1 LQADN
6 ELRNLYVLNLRE
18 IDGILDRVQDRMNPI
33 LRPDH
38 QQRLRQMVETKTT
51 SGAMVQHARATPAV
65 NMSHELRVLPKRMQ
79 SAGEELANSISHGI
93 GLCAALIGAP
103 ILLLEARRSSPGFF
117 LGTAIFAITL
127 SMLYLGSTL
136 YHAWP
141 QTRGKSV
148 LRTLDHSAIFLLI
161 AGTYTPFTLGPL
173 RGLWG
178 ASILAL
184 VWALAIF
191 GVFLKA
197 TRGPSRHPK
206 FSMTLYLGT
215 GWLALIAVR
224 PMMLAIPFAAL
235 FWLVAGG
242 VAYTAGVLFF
252 VNQRLRYSHFIWHLF
267 VLAGSS
273 CHFLAV
279 LSCCAT

>member
-1 LQADN
+1 
-6 ELRNLYVLNLRE
+6 
-18 IDGILDRVQDRMNPI
+18 
-33 LRPDH
+33 
-38 QQRLRQMVETKTT
+38 
-51 SGAMVQHARATPAV
+51 
-65 NMSHELRVLPKRMQ
+65 MSDELRVSLKRMQ

-117 LGTAIFAITL
+117 LGAVIFALTL

-178 ASILAL
+178 SSILTV

-191 GVFLKA
+191 GVILKA
-197 TRGPSRHPK
+197 TRGASRHPK
-206 FSMTLYLGT
+206 LGMTLYLGT

-242 VAYTAGVLFF
+242 VAYTTGVVFF

>member
-1 LQADN
+1 
-6 ELRNLYVLNLRE
+6 
-18 IDGILDRVQDRMNPI
+18 
-33 LRPDH
+33 
-38 QQRLRQMVETKTT
+38 
-51 SGAMVQHARATPAV
+51 MVQRARATPAV
-65 NMSHELRVLPKRMQ
+65 NMSDELRVSLKRMQ

-117 LGTAIFAITL
+117 LGAVIFAVTL

-141 QTRGKSV
+141 QTRAKSV

-178 ASILAL
+178 SSILAI

-191 GVFLKA
+191 GVILKA
-197 TRGPSRHPK
+197 TRGASRHPK
-206 FSMTLYLGT
+206 LGMTLYLGT

-224 PMMLAIPFAAL
+224 PMMLAIPSAAL

-242 VAYTAGVLFF
+242 VAYTTGVLFF

-279 LSCCAT
+279 LSCCRT

>member
-1 LQADN
+1 MNMSN
-6 ELRNLYVLNLRE
+6 ELRVSL
-18 IDGILDRVQDRMNPI
+18 
-33 LRPDH
+33 
-38 QQRLRQMVETKTT
+38 
-51 SGAMVQHARATPAV
+51 
-65 NMSHELRVLPKRMQ
+65 KRMQ

-117 LGTAIFAITL
+117 LGAVIFAVTL

-178 ASILAL
+178 SAILAV

-191 GVFLKA
+191 GVILKA
-197 TRGPSRHPK
+197 TRGASRHPK
-206 FSMTLYLGT
+206 LGMTLYLGT

-224 PMMLAIPFAAL
+224 PMMLAIPPAAL

-242 VAYTAGVLFF
+242 VAYTTGVLFF

-279 LSCCAT
+279 LSCCGT

>member
-1 LQADN
+1 MNVSD
-6 ELRNLYVLNLRE
+6 ELLR
-18 IDGILDRVQDRMNPI
+18 
-33 LRPDH
+33 
-38 QQRLRQMVETKTT
+38 
-51 SGAMVQHARATPAV
+51 
-65 NMSHELRVLPKRMQ
+65 LPKRMQ

-117 LGTAIFAITL
+117 LGTMIFAVTL
-127 SMLYLGSTL
+127 SILYLGSTL

-173 RGLWG
+173 RGFWG
-178 ASILAL
+178 STILAF

-191 GVFLKA
+191 GVFLKT

-206 FSMTLYLGT
+206 LSMTLYLGT
-215 GWLALIAVR
+215 GWLALIAAR
-224 PMMLAIPFAAL
+224 PMTLAMPFPAL
-235 FWLVAGG
+235 VWLVAGG
-242 VAYTAGVLFF
+242 IAYTMGVLFF
-252 VNQRLRYSHFIWHLF
+252 VNERLRYAHFVWHLF
-267 VLAGSS
+267 VLAGSG
-273 CHFLAV
+273 CHFAAV
-279 LSCCAT
+279 FSCAA

>member
-1 LQADN
+1 M
-6 ELRNLYVLNLRE
+6 
-18 IDGILDRVQDRMNPI
+18 I
-33 LRPDH
+33 
-38 QQRLRQMVETKTT
+38 QR
-51 SGAMVQHARATPAV
+51 ARATPAV
-65 NMSHELRVLPKRMQ
+65 NMSDELRVSPKRMQ

-117 LGTAIFAITL
+117 LGAVIFAVTL

-141 QTRGKSV
+141 QTRGKCV

-178 ASILAL
+178 SAILAV

-191 GVFLKA
+191 GVILKA
-197 TRGPSRHPK
+197 TRGASRHPK
-206 FSMTLYLGT
+206 LGMTLYLGT

-224 PMMLAIPFAAL
+224 PMMLAIPSAAL

-242 VAYTAGVLFF
+242 VIYTTGVLFF

-279 LSCCAT
+279 LSCCGT

>member
-1 LQADN
+1 M
-6 ELRNLYVLNLRE
+6 
-18 IDGILDRVQDRMNPI
+18 I
-33 LRPDH
+33 
-38 QQRLRQMVETKTT
+38 QR
-51 SGAMVQHARATPAV
+51 ARATPAV
-65 NMSHELRVLPKRMQ
+65 NMSDELRVSPKRMQ

-103 ILLLEARRSSPGFF
+103 ILLLEAHRSSPGFF
-117 LGTAIFAITL
+117 LGTVIFAVTL

-178 ASILAL
+178 SAILAV

-191 GVFLKA
+191 GVILKA
-197 TRGPSRHPK
+197 TRGASRHPK
-206 FSMTLYLGT
+206 LGMTLYLGT

-224 PMMLAIPFAAL
+224 PMMLAIPSAAL

-242 VAYTAGVLFF
+242 VIYTTGVLFF